1 MKQKM
6 NLKEKLY
13 STKNWRLEI
22 SPRLVEHFSFLGFNC
37 PKDFTGIRLFDLL
50 NLNLVDCSRAAEIL
64 TELSEYLFPCRV
76 SYDGSKAAE
85 SRAIRTWME
94 DHGDFSTTLIGDL
107 LLDDSLSLEAAL
119 KIFDQAAKSFY
130 HSSEYNTRCY
140 RYGNIC
146 EICYPF
152 PAYA

>member
-6 NLKEKLY
+6 NLQEKLH
-13 STKNWRLEI
+13 STKNWRREM
-22 SPRLVEHFSFLGFNC
+22 SPRLVEHFTSLGFNR

-50 NLNLVDCSRAAEIL
+50 NLDLVDFSRAADIL
-64 TELSEYLFPCRV
+64 SELSDYLFPRRV
-76 SYDGSKAAE
+76 NYDGCRAAE
-85 SRAIRTWME
+85 RKAIQVWME
-94 DHGDFSTTLIGDL
+94 DHGDFSTALIGDL
-107 LLDDSLSLEAAL
+107 LLDDNLSLEAAL

-130 HSSEYNTRCY
+130 HSSEYNTRRY

>member
-1 MKQKM
+1 M
-6 NLKEKLY
+6 
-13 STKNWRLEI
+13 
-22 SPRLVEHFSFLGFNC
+22 
-37 PKDFTGIRLFDLL
+37 
-50 NLNLVDCSRAAEIL
+50 DCSRAAEIL
-64 TELSEYLFPCRV
+64 TELSGYLFPCRV

-94 DHGDFSTTLIGDL
+94 DHGDFSTALIGDL

-130 HSSEYNTRCY
+130 HSSEYNTRRY